1 MGFQEEAILR
11 NKVLVN
17 LYGRLPSYAL
27 FDDTF
32 ISQQCLQTRIEW
44 FKTFN
49 KGEYLAKR
57 SHADRRRRRC
67 DLYGA
72 VSWNKRVPTRNV

>member
-17 LYGRLPSYAL
+17 LYDRLPSYAL

-49 KGEYLAKR
+49 KGEYSAKI
-57 SHADRRRRRC
+57 DKEILKEVC
-67 DLYGA
+67 EMIMYLEKDLY
-72 VSWNKRVPTRNV
+72 